1 MRVDEVS
8 CPCKD
13 LRDEED
19 ILCYSGDSE
28 GDTESAVPL
37 LAPAN
42 GSPGAMAGNVCKDVR
57 LGSLAHHDHL

>member
-1 MRVDEVS
+1 MD
-8 CPCKD
+8 KD

-42 GSPGAMAGNVCKDVR
+42 ASPSAKASHVCRGAR
-57 LGSLAHHDHL
+57 